1 MAMEKIILKK
11 ILTDNP
17 RTYGPP
23 IDFHFS
29 IPGASGHL
37 DGVHIYDNI
46 TYYPVDIATLGTAIE
61 DLNPVLGDRFQS
73 FMSDGTT
80 KLGFIAKYQYKG
92 SSGYALLLYN
102 EEVQLFSLQLGS
114 AIDSGFKHYL
124 FINYEYLSSEFTT
137 LNEVLNKAES
147 RYNSKTEPYQWGM
160 DCSRYNILQLG
171 YFDTTKNTFYLNKVD
186 GNRQL
191 ICNTKMRYFSSW
203 YKLLTGYFYKQDE
216 LFKVK
221 ESGGK
226 DFYFGKILETTTV
239 NGCVLTSQQAD
250 ARLIEDPS
258 YGIKDLIYGTDIAYI
273 TNSNFGQYV
282 QFYDNLV
289 LRLGCK
295 TKIDNYYYQI
305 GLFDASTNEGTYCKS
320 LYRYDDYNTMHSRL
334 QYLLSANN
342 NNYFAMVYE
351 YESLDLFISPEYNNI
366 TPSEIGNYL
375 NTLTHTSTEWKQ
387 NLARLFMFVS
397 TIATSCKAE
406 IKDAYG
412 YSFGIN
418 KYNYKDSNM
427 SVAFSGWFYGNSEW
441 NIATSNYSNSIHSY
455 TTLDS
460 AEDWSHFAIFGQQDN
475 PIDPFGPPGPQGPE
489 GPQGPQ
495 GPEGPQ
501 GPQGIQ
507 GPEGPQGPQGIQG
520 IQGIQGEPGP
530 KGDKGDK
537 GDTGEPG
544 PQGLQG
550 IQGEI
555 GPKGDKGDIGSQGPQ
570 GIQGIQGPEGPQG
583 PQGIQGLKGD
593 KGEQGIQGIQ
603 GEMGIQGLQGIQG
616 EMGPMGPAGPAGPAY
631 AVDSNNVPATRIN
644 IKVLSELAIEKG
656 IPLLGDLELLSNYSF
671 MNDYVNAFSMFDED
685 IGEERGF
692 YCPLY
697 NLKEAKGD
705 LFGTLEHFRRKASF
719 VILKHKLELMML
731 KKMDESIFNPI
742 ENYDKFE
749 DVSMKKIGVDTATD
763 NLGVLNTTNTY
774 GEQTNTSVQGA
785 QTDSFTSGAKVT
797 TVEEAVSAFN
807 SSDYSN
813 ANKSTTNDGAQTNGS
828 TSGARTDSSTLAS
841 HTDSSVIAAK
851 EDVHAQVYNNEL
863 ITKTHTHGN
872 IGVTT
877 ATAMLTEASEYYSNW
892 NFFNKLVDLIL
903 KETCYY
909 SEEYDV

>member
-23 IDFHFS
+23 IDFYFS
-29 IPGASGHL
+29 IPSGFASEVGDSGRNYATL
-37 DGVHIYDNI
+37 NYSTVHID
-46 TYYPVDIATLGTAIE
+46 TLGTAIE

-73 FMSDGTT
+73 FMADGTT
-80 KLGFIAKYQYKG
+80 KLGFIAKYQYNG
-92 SSGYALLLYN
+92 SYGYALLLYN

-114 AIDSGFKHYL
+114 VIDSGFKHYL
-124 FINYEYLSSEFTT
+124 FLNYEYLSSEFTT
-137 LNEVLNKAES
+137 LREVLNRAES
-147 RYNSKTEPYQWGM
+147 RYNSKTEPYKWGM

-171 YFDTTKNTFYLNKVD
+171 YYNNTTGHNCFYLNRFNGD
-186 GNRQL
+186 SQL
-191 ICNTKMRYFSSW
+191 TNNTKMRYFSSL

-216 LFKVK
+216 LFKLK

-226 DFYFGKILETTTV
+226 DFYFGKILETTAV
-239 NGCVLTSQQAD
+239 NGCVIAAQQTD
-250 ARLIEDPS
+250 ARLTEDTS

-273 TNSNFGQYV
+273 TNSNWGQYV
-282 QFYDNLV
+282 QFKDNLT
-289 LRLGCK
+289 LRLGHICYN
-295 TKIDNYYYQI
+295 TTYSSSNDYYQT
-305 GLFDASTNEGTYCKS
+305 GLFDASTNEGTYCYTLNCNNSYGNK
-320 LYRYDDYNTMHSRL
+320 HSRL
-334 QYLLSANN
+334 QYLLD
-342 NNYFAMVYE
+342 NYNSILTTTMSPMSV
-351 YESLDLFISPEYNNI
+351 DLFISPEYNNI
-366 TPSEIGNYL
+366 EPTEIANYL

-387 NLARLFMFVS
+387 NLARLFMFVD
-397 TIATSCKAE
+397 SCTVMCSAE
-406 IKDAYG
+406 VRDNYG
-412 YSFGIN
+412 YSFGYQSSLTQLVI
-418 KYNYKDSNM
+418 SI
-427 SVAFSGWFYGNSEW
+427 AFSGWAYCNFNWYMS
-441 NIATSNYSNSIHSY
+441 TSNYAANPLSY

-501 GPQGIQ
+501 GPQG
-507 GPEGPQGPQGIQG
+507 PEGPQGPAGPQGPQGPAGPQGPQG

-537 GDTGEPG
+537 GDTGSQG

-550 IQGEI
+550 IQG
-555 GPKGDKGDIGSQGPQ
+555 
-570 GIQGIQGPEGPQG
+570 PEG

-603 GEMGIQGLQGIQG
+603 GEI
-616 EMGPMGPAGPAGPAY
+616 GPMGPAGPAGPTY
-631 AVDSNNVPATRIN
+631 AVDSNNEPATRIN
-644 IKVLSELAIEKG
+644 IKVLSELAVEAG
-656 IPLLGDLELLSNYSF
+656 TPLLGDLEVLSNYSF
-671 MNDYVNAFSMFDED
+671 MNDYVSNFSIYDED

-705 LFGTLEHFRRKASF
+705 LFGTLEHFRRRASF
-719 VILKHKLELMML
+719 IILKHKLELTML

-749 DVSMKKIGVDTATD
+749 DVSMKKTGVDTATD

-774 GEQTNTSVQGA
+774 GEQTNTSIQGA
-785 QTDSFTSGAKVT
+785 QTDSITNGAKVT
-797 TVEEAVSAFN
+797 TVENAVSAFN

-813 ANKSTTNDGAQTNGS
+813 ANKSTTNDGAQTNNS
-828 TSGARTDSSTLAS
+828 TSGARTDSSTLAT

-851 EDVHAQVYNNEL
+851 EDVHSQVYNNEL